1 MTELEHVLD
10 LNVCDYSWS
19 STDLSVLPPC
29 LKISCG
35 WKIPTF
41 NHIPTLF
48 FHVLGGGGEN
58 NSHS

>member
-1 MTELEHVLD
+1 MLD